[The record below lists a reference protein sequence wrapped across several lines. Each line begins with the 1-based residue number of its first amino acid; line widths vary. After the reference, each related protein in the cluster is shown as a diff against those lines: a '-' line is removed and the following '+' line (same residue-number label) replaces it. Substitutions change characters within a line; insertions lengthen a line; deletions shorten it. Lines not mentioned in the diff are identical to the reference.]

1 MELSK
6 RLQAVADRVT
16 FGLKVADIGT
26 DHGYIPIYLVENK
39 KNPSAVAMDIN
50 KGPLKKAEENIA
62 LHGLEGY
69 IETRLSNG
77 AEKLQC
83 KEADSIVIAGM
94 GGGLVIRIMEQDE
107 EIFKNVKEFIL
118 QPQSEIWK
126 VRKYLMENDY
136 KIIQEDMVLE
146 DGKFYPMMKVING
159 KTEHY
164 SMTELQ
170 YGKFL
175 LQDRHP
181 VLKQFLEKEFRIK
194 EGIYQNLNENHSGN
208 IQRMNELE
216 EELKQI
222 KEALCVFKR

>member
-6 RLQAVADRVT
+6 RLQAVADLVT
-16 FGLKVADIGT
+16 SGLKVADIGT
-26 DHGYIPIYLVENK
+26 DHGYIPIYLVEHK

-62 LHGLEGY
+62 LHGLGDY

-83 KEADSIVIAGM
+83 KEVQSIVIAGM
-94 GGGLVIRIMEQDE
+94 GGGLVIRIMEQDK
-107 EIFKNVKEFIL
+107 EIFKNVNELIL
-118 QPQSEIWK
+118 QPQSELWK

-136 KIIQEDMVLE
+136 RIIKEDIVLE

-159 KTEHY
+159 RSERY
-164 SMTELQ
+164 STTELN
-170 YGKFL
+170 YGRIL
-175 LQDRHP
+175 LQEKHP
-181 VLKQFLEKEFRIK
+181 VLKQFLEKEYRIK
-194 EGIYQNLNENHSGN
+194 EEIYQNLNENHSDN
-208 IQRMNELE
+208 IQRMKELE

-222 KEALCVFKR
+222 KEALCVF